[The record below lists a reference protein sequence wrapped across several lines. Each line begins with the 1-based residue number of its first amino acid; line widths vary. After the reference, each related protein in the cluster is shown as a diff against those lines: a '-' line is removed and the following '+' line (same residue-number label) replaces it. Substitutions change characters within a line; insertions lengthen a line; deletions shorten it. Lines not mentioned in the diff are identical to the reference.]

1 MGKGKPVEMKKS
13 FVMLLTLVFALAL
26 AACGNNSSNGSDNAS
41 SASPSASESSSASPS
56 DSAGGE
62 KLSGNVLAVGSTA
75 LQPLAQAV
83 ADKFMAED
91 QYKGI
96 SVQVQPGGSGTG
108 LSQVSDGQANIGNS
122 DIFAEEK
129 LDADK
134 AKELVDHKVA
144 VVAMAAVA
152 NKAVGVDNLTK
163 QQLVD
168 IFTGKIT
175 NWKDVGGADQK
186 IVIVNR
192 PASSGTRATFEKYA
206 LGTKTEDLQG
216 SIQEDSS
223 GTVKKLVKETP
234 GAIGY
239 LALSY
244 LDDSI
249 TALKYDGV
257 EPTADNVKTNKYPV
271 WAYEHMYT
279 KGEPTPE
286 VKAFL
291 DYILSDAVQSG
302 VVVEQGFVPVSEMQ
316 VERDAAGNVTNK

>member
-1 MGKGKPVEMKKS
+1 MKKS
-13 FVMLLTLVFALAL
+13 LILLLTLVFAFSL
-26 AACGNNSSNGSDNAS
+26 AACGKNNNDNKAGGSSPSASD
-41 SASPSASESSSASPS
+41 SASPSASS
-56 DSAGGE
+56 GGE
-62 KLSGNVLAVGSTA
+62 KLSGSVIAAGSTA
-75 LQPLAQAV
+75 LQPLAQAA
-83 ADKFMAED
+83 ADLFMAED
-91 QYKGI
+91 QYKDVSI
-96 SVQVQPGGSGTG
+96 QVQPGGSGAG
-108 LSQVSDGQANIGNS
+108 LSQVSDGTVAIGNS

-144 VVAMAAVA
+144 VVAMAAVV
-152 NKAVGVDNLTK
+152 NKGVGIDNLTK

-192 PASSGTRATFEKYA
+192 PTSSGTRATFEKFA

-216 SIQEDSS
+216 SIQEDAS
-223 GTVKKLVKETP
+223 GTVKKLVTETP

-249 TALKYDGV
+249 TALKYEGI
-257 EPTADNVKTNKYPV
+257 EPTAENVVTNKYPI

-279 KGEPTPE
+279 KGEATGAT
-286 VKAFL
+286 KAYI
-291 DYILSDAVQSG
+291 DYMLSDSVQQGAVK
-302 VVVEQGFVPVSEMQ
+302 EQDFVPISDMKVDRDVSGT
-316 VERDAAGNVTNK
+316 VANK